1 MRYIPTSERQ
11 ETLASICSMK
21 CKCPE
26 YPKPNSSIGIWDS
39 QENRVVGGVTYPN
52 FTGREIWASIW
63 LDDKKALTK
72 ATLKALFSYPFIHC
86 GVKRLSTN
94 TKAGNEESL
103 KLQKKMGFV
112 EEGRLRRFFGDDGP
126 HEDAILMSMLKDEC
140 RWIENG

>member
-39 QENRVVGGVTYPN
+39 KESKVVGGVTYTN

-72 ATLKALFSYPFIHC
+72 GILQEIFGYPFIDC
-86 GVKRLSTN
+86 GVLRLSTN
-94 TKAGNEESL
+94 TRAGNEESL

-112 EEGRLRRFFGDDGP
+112 EEGRLRRFFGDEP

-140 RWIENG
+140 RWIKHG

>member
-39 QENRVVGGVTYPN
+39 KENRVVGGVTYTN

-72 ATLKALFSYPFIHC
+72 ATLNALFSYPFIHC
-86 GVKRLSTN
+86 GVTRLSTN

-112 EEGRLRRFFGDDGP
+112 EEGRLRRFFGDEP

-140 RWIENG
+140 RWIKNG